1 MLISDWSSDVCSSD
15 LVAQAVKA
23 AEIRHARRE
32 AVEEARGATGQGRDQ
47 ASRPAPKRKSNLQ
60 PEPTTPAARIRRTR
74 LPAVS
79 RSATPYIK
87 WADWHEGSA
96 GTAGDTNIEES
107 HRDAAAKFRDADW
120 STWRKDKH
128 RVRPR
133 AGTLWR

>member
-87 WADWHEGSA
+87 WADWHEGAA
-96 GTAGDTNIEES
+96 GTVGETTIEEWP
-107 HRDAAAKFRDADW
+107 REAAETVRAADR
-120 STWRKDKH
+120 SEER
-128 RVRPR
+128 RG
-133 AGTLWR
+133 GTEW

>member
-1 MLISDWSSDVCSSD
+1 MCNEGG
-15 LVAQAVKA
+15 AQAVKA

-87 WADWHEGSA
+87 WADWHEGAA
-96 GTAGDTNIEES
+96 GTVGETTIEEW
-107 HRDAAAKFRDADW
+107 HREAAETLRAADW
-120 STWRKDKH
+120 LPWLKDQL
-128 RVRPR
+128 RGRQLVERQIGR
-133 AGTLWR
+133 AHV